1 MFSRRLRLLFC
12 AACLAIMANHQV
24 RGQQAAAPP
33 SNPSVASA
41 APGDAGSI
49 ASLLTNPGAPMAAP
63 RSRQHLAQS
72 LEAQINAIGRVS
84 WSTTARNKAT
94 NEVTSSVPS
103 WGEDSVAIDPSAC
116 RMRWNLQINGGYF
129 SNGIYFVEA
138 FRSIEAIALDDLMN
152 RGNQP
157 QQYSASPMPYFVR
170 LEGNYTVHSGSLFPI
185 GIYVHDLA
193 GANQIADGFRALVQ
207 RCQQAVPPAGPAL
220 QAVLNDLAQKLNQ
233 QGGVSWMG
241 VTHDAFA
248 GTISTPWQSS
258 ELISAAK
265 GDPSTCLLTFNK
277 ELDGSTKL
285 NSTVSLRR
293 ISKIEVM
300 GYQDWW
306 ARLMRSDDPGG
317 KVAVSP
323 PVWSVVLTDEA
334 GGSTDIAF
342 SGEAQAE
349 GVARDFQ
356 NAAQACAAW
365 ETPELF

>member
-157 QQYSASPMPYFVR
+157 QQYPRAQC
-170 LEGNYTVHSGSLFPI
+170 PI
-185 GIYVHDLA
+185 
-193 GANQIADGFRALVQ
+193 
-207 RCQQAVPPAGPAL
+207 
-220 QAVLNDLAQKLNQ
+220 
-233 QGGVSWMG
+233 S
-241 VTHDAFA
+241 
-248 GTISTPWQSS
+248 
-258 ELISAAK
+258 
-265 GDPSTCLLTFNK
+265 
-277 ELDGSTKL
+277 
-285 NSTVSLRR
+285 
-293 ISKIEVM
+293 
-300 GYQDWW
+300 
-306 ARLMRSDDPGG
+306 
-317 KVAVSP
+317 
-323 PVWSVVLTDEA
+323 
-334 GGSTDIAF
+334 
-342 SGEAQAE
+342 
-349 GVARDFQ
+349 
-356 NAAQACAAW
+356 
-365 ETPELF
+365 